1 MADDSAPESGT
12 PLPPRWRRR
21 KEARPQEIVDAALDV
36 FTERGFAATRLEEIA
51 ARAGVAKGTL
61 YLYFPNKEELFKA
74 VIRSAIVP
82 NLEMAERLL
91 GDFPGPS
98 MEILRQLIEG
108 IGGRVM
114 ASKVGGIPKLMIAEA
129 GNFPD
134 LARFYFDEVIGRGF
148 RVIGAVLERGIARGE
163 FRPVDVSHT
172 VRLVIAPMLMIA
184 LWRSSFEPV
193 EGKPLDVPGLIAEHL
208 DHLRRALE
216 PEEIKPGGEP

>member
-1 MADDSAPESGT
+1 MAEDANPDAGNPQ
-12 PLPPRWRRR
+12 PPRWRRR

-51 ARAGVAKGTL
+51 VRAGVAKGTL

-91 GDFPGPS
+91 GAFPGSS

-129 GNFPD
+129 GNFPE
-134 LARFYFDEVIGRGF
+134 LARFYFDEVISRGF
-148 RVIGAVLERGIARGE
+148 RVIGAVVERGIARGE
-163 FRPVDVSHT
+163 FRPVNVDHT

-193 EGKPLDVPGLIAEHL
+193 EGKPLDVTGLIAEHL

-216 PEEIKPGGEP
+216 SGKMEPGGEP